1 MHVETFCL
9 FFPQEID
16 ASNKTTEGALTSL
29 SLAEYNE
36 SGETPAKRDRRS
48 LQKPLTIMNE
58 SQILGEYEQPS
69 FNTTIDE
76 EDLPVTD
83 SITKLVFNIDFS
95 RRKVFLPNQKKKRT
109 PKTSSK
115 TQWPLNA
122 DRT

>member
-1 MHVETFCL
+1 
-9 FFPQEID
+9 
-16 ASNKTTEGALTSL
+16 
-29 SLAEYNE
+29 
-36 SGETPAKRDRRS
+36 
-48 LQKPLTIMNE
+48 MNE